1 MGSTALM
8 STNEK
13 KEDHYFYLLFFL
25 FFISFIYWS
34 MFINS
39 FFMRPIK
46 SKRVTDEKSNKD
58 IFFFLQNRFFTA
70 FAKSERDFISSKCF
84 FMYWYMKTWKA
95 IKTLL
100 MSPYFS
106 RFDFRSAQTLAAI
119 DVIGSVLLSNI
130 WPGSRIKSEIKIA
143 FVNQINRIWRFCALE
158 ISVLYLHGNFQLF
171 YSCVFLQ
178 WND

>member
-8 STNEK
+8 STTNEK

-25 FFISFIYWS
+25 FFISFIYWF

-46 SKRVTDEKSNKD
+46 SKRLQMKSRTK
-58 IFFFLQNRFFTA
+58 IFFFFLQNRFFTA

-119 DVIGSVLLSNI
+119 YVIGSVLLSNI
-130 WPGSRIKSEIKIA
+130 WPGS
-143 FVNQINRIWRFCALE
+143 NQK
-158 ISVLYLHGNFQLF
+158 
-171 YSCVFLQ
+171 
-178 WND
+178 